1 MNMTESAALVK
12 AVVALSQMNQQ
23 LEDAGGPEAE
33 SGLFEQ
39 FLAARVDLL
48 EKFGLPET
56 EEFLFLL
63 ASGDVL
69 TDTEAGEVVAEL
81 HQAAT
86 NYLLSPVRRE
96 VQVLEDAFAAQSN
109 PFNVLPEIG
118 VITHTYTLFVYET
131 MLLQQ
136 QHPAQEVWACL
147 KKTRQPEV
155 IEALGNLYSA
165 DPTEA
170 EVPLALLRISGLN
183 YLDEFVAALP
193 ALKERDASS

>member
-1 MNMTESAALVK
+1 MNESATLVE

-33 SGLFEQ
+33 GNLFEEY
-39 FLAARVDLL
+39 LTARVDIL

-56 EEFLFLL
+56 EDFLFLL
-63 ASGDVL
+63 ASADVL
-69 TDTEAGEVVAEL
+69 TVSEAEDVVAAL

-86 NYLLSPVRRE
+86 SYLLSPVRRE
-96 VQVLEDAFAAQSN
+96 VQVLEDAKVEQSN

-118 VITHTYTLFVYET
+118 VITHTYTLFVYESI
-131 MLLQQ
+131 LLKQQ
-136 QHPAQEVWACL
+136 QPAQEVWACL
-147 KKTRQPEV
+147 QKTQQPEV
-155 IEALGNLYSA
+155 IEALGNLYA
-165 DPTEA
+165 A
-170 EVPLALLRISGLN
+170 EPASVEKPLGFLRASGLT

>member
-1 MNMTESAALVK
+1 MNESAALVE
-12 AVVALSQMNQQ
+12 AVVALSKMNQQ

-33 SGLFEQ
+33 GDLFEEY
-39 FLAARVDLL
+39 LSARVDIL

-63 ASGDVL
+63 ACGDVL
-69 TDTEAGEVVAEL
+69 TYAEAEEVVAEL
-81 HQAAT
+81 HQVAT
-86 NYLLSPVRRE
+86 RYLLSPVRRE
-96 VQVLEDAFAAQSN
+96 VQVLEDAKAEQSN

-118 VITHTYTLFVYET
+118 VITHTYTLFVYESIF
-131 MLLQQ
+131 LKQEQ
-136 QHPAQEVWACL
+136 PAQKVWACL
-147 KKTRQPEV
+147 KKTQQPEV

-165 DPTEA
+165 EPEGV
-170 EVPLALLRISGLN
+170 EKPLAFLREIGLN

>member
-1 MNMTESAALVK
+1 MNKSAAVVE
-12 AVVALSQMNQQ
+12 AVVALSKMNQQ

-33 SGLFEQ
+33 GELFEQ
-39 FLAARVDLL
+39 YLAARVDIL

-69 TDTEAGEVVAEL
+69 TDAEAGEVVAEL

-86 NYLLSPVRRE
+86 SYLLSPVRRE
-96 VQVLEDAFAAQSN
+96 VQVLEDAKAAQSN

-118 VITHTYTLFVYET
+118 VITHTYTLFVYESI
-131 MLLQQ
+131 LLKQ

-147 KKTRQPEV
+147 KKTKQPEV

-165 DPTEA
+165 DPAEA
-170 EVPLALLRISGLN
+170 EVPLAFLRIRGLN

>member
-1 MNMTESAALVK
+1 MNKSAAVVE
-12 AVVALSQMNQQ
+12 AVVALSKMNQQ

-33 SGLFEQ
+33 GELFEQ
-39 FLAARVDLL
+39 YLAARVDIL

-69 TDTEAGEVVAEL
+69 TNADAEEVVADL

-86 NYLLSPVRRE
+86 SYLLSPVRRE
-96 VQVLEDAFAAQSN
+96 VQVLEDAKAAQSN

-118 VITHTYTLFVYET
+118 VITHTYTLFVYEFI
-131 MLLQQ
+131 LLKQ

-147 KKTRQPEV
+147 MKTKQPKV

-165 DPTEA
+165 DPDEA
-170 EVPLALLRISGLN
+170 EVPLDFLRKSGLD